1 MLTNTTL
8 GLLAAL
14 MALGAA
20 GNAAP
25 APHLPFEDV
34 SQTHMPQPVVVAQSK
49 DARPVDIDGDGDL
62 DIVIAHE
69 YRPNIVL
76 VNDGSGR
83 FSNESVRRLPQLHRD
98 SEDVASADFDLDGDP
113 DLLFVSEDDEE
124 NELYLNDG
132 RGFFSRANLPTRG
145 VTNAIAVA
153 DINGDG
159 AADLVFGN
167 ARQNILLLGDGAG
180 GFEDA
185 TTSRIAA
192 LMDNTQ
198 DLEFG
203 DVDGDGDLDLLAGNE
218 DRNRLLINQDGVFV
232 DESITRLDFRE
243 TGEETREADFAD
255 VDNDGDLDI
264 YFANVNFRRR
274 GSSQNRLLINDGSGV
289 FTDETQARLPTN
301 ADFTMDADFVD
312 IDGDGDQ
319 DIVTAGLKLDK
330 GLAPVPYRVFEN
342 DGTGHFE
349 ENTAAFFPAS
359 AFAVGTDIEAAD
371 FNGDGVLDFFLTNRA
386 GPDLLLFGKP
396 AR

>member
-1 MLTNTTL
+1 MLTYTML
-8 GLLAAL
+8 GLLAGL
-14 MALGAA
+14 LALGVA
-20 GNAAP
+20 GDASP
-25 APHLPFEDV
+25 APHFPFEDV
-34 SQTHMPQPVVVAQSK
+34 SSTHMQQPVVAAQSK

-69 YRPNIVL
+69 YKPNIVL
-76 VNDGSGR
+76 VNDGRGR
-83 FSNESVRRLPQLHRD
+83 FSNESAMRLPQLHRD
-98 SEDVASADFDLDGDP
+98 SEDVASADFNLDGAP

-167 ARQNILLLGDGAG
+167 ARRNILLLGDGAG

-185 TTSRIAA
+185 TTSRMAA

-218 DRNRLLINQDGVFV
+218 DRNRLLINRDGVFV
-232 DESITRLDFRE
+232 DESVSRLEYRE

-274 GSSQNRLLINDGSGV
+274 GSPQNRLLINDGNGV
-289 FTDETQARLPTN
+289 FADETQARLPAN

-342 DGTGHFE
+342 DGTGHFK
-349 ENTAAFFPAS
+349 ENTTAFLPAS
-359 AFAVGTDIEAAD
+359 AIAVGTDIEAAD
-371 FNGDGVLDFFLTNRA
+371 FNGDGALDFFLTNRA
-386 GPDLLLFGKP
+386 GPDLLLFGKLV
-396 AR
+396 R